1 NTFFVLRNNYKYS
14 LDLLP
19 LHLTSFLHK
28 HHLRDHPYYP
38 KRLEI
43 SGIAVSCY
51 LLRHARAQI
60 FTYQSTSTAA
70 IARCISI
77 SLKEGLLRG
86 LADQH
91 CFTSNPYPSGQL
103 VGIAIWLST
112 ITNNNSYDIVDKY
125 SEPLSQTH
133 SKDPD
138 NFRGIRYHI
147 TKTWSDSSMGF
158 VSVSPLRR
166 SAGHIAGYYRNGD
179 GGGVAGGS
187 VVVLRRWLLEEE
199 PREDHP
205 VAYSIW
211 TCNGSTTSP
220 RTAMWP
226 MRNESSSRHVT
237 LSTTDRF
244 GSARDTH
251 ARTYE
256 MYPTY

>member
-1 NTFFVLRNNYKYS
+1 MLISTRSRYRKRIPKIRTTFAEYRV
-14 LDLLP
+14 
-19 LHLTSFLHK
+19 
-28 HHLRDHPYYP
+28 
-38 KRLEI
+38 
-43 SGIAVSCY
+43 
-51 LLRHARAQI
+51 
-60 FTYQSTSTAA
+60 
-70 IARCISI
+70 
-77 SLKEGLLRG
+77 
-86 LADQH
+86 
-91 CFTSNPYPSGQL
+91 
-103 VGIAIWLST
+103 
-112 ITNNNSYDIVDKY
+112 
-125 SEPLSQTH
+125 
-133 SKDPD
+133 
-138 NFRGIRYHI
+138 

-226 MRNESSSRHVT
+226 MRNESSRHVT

-244 GSARDTH
+244 GSARDMH
-251 ARTYE
+251 ARTHVWNVSHLL
-256 MYPTY
+256 TNV